1 MTKPK
6 FYILYSIFF
15 TLKMRKNIFLY
26 IPLLLLILTKT
37 QISFGL
43 FSDPLWLDL
52 YKNIDRWIYD
62 LELKYVDRELKWWDT
77 SWSIMEEL
85 KKVEELSQ
93 VTDCYDIDF
102 KTQDIKNIATD
113 QNNWIELLFNKLE
126 KCQVDWALD
135 IKTLT
140 EYQTLIANYYN
151 KALESAQNKVWK
163 TYEVSRIWLYSD
175 WNEENSPFDI
185 MLDMQDIDKII
196 FETETEY
203 NWVNNYNMDN
213 VVDSLLSW
221 ENMTDS
227 VNYWQYK
234 STVNSNYSYNW
245 NKLEET
251 DWSNL
256 VCKIDESW
264 LSEDEINKLLN
275 WSWTTNSWSSWWY
288 YSWKN
293 YSKVNDNAVWPCSN
307 FFCITIE
314 FETYTHNLL
323 WWGKWKSIEWFLKKS
338 NEHLKKFANSSLV
351 QAKMT
356 INLFELWLKDLNLAD
371 IFHMWVQ
378 VSYKP
383 VPILN
388 LDKNN
393 ENWEEDEDNSDF
405 SWKNLLYRYYENLWL
420 DYERAND
427 LEIFQNEENEFKS
440 IMNKSEMEANEAA
453 KNYEELKAYQKVAAV
468 QNAYLSSTV
477 IDKKILT
484 DDLSDFYNQFVEL
497 ETFVK
502 AMMDYSLTV
511 NWVIKKMDK
520 IPNK

>member
-135 IKTLT
+135 VKTLT
-140 EYQTLIANYYN
+140 EYQTFIANYYN

-203 NWVNNYNMDN
+203 NWVNNYDMDN
-213 VVDSLLSW
+213 VVDSLLS
-221 ENMTDS
+221 
-227 VNYWQYK
+227 
-234 STVNSNYSYNW
+234 
-245 NKLEET
+245 
-251 DWSNL
+251 
-256 VCKIDESW
+256 
-264 LSEDEINKLLN
+264 
-275 WSWTTNSWSSWWY
+275 
-288 YSWKN
+288 
-293 YSKVNDNAVWPCSN
+293 
-307 FFCITIE
+307 
-314 FETYTHNLL
+314 
-323 WWGKWKSIEWFLKKS
+323 
-338 NEHLKKFANSSLV
+338 
-351 QAKMT
+351 
-356 INLFELWLKDLNLAD
+356 
-371 IFHMWVQ
+371 
-378 VSYKP
+378 
-383 VPILN
+383 
-388 LDKNN
+388 
-393 ENWEEDEDNSDF
+393 
-405 SWKNLLYRYYENLWL
+405 
-420 DYERAND
+420 
-427 LEIFQNEENEFKS
+427 
-440 IMNKSEMEANEAA
+440 
-453 KNYEELKAYQKVAAV
+453 
-468 QNAYLSSTV
+468 
-477 IDKKILT
+477 
-484 DDLSDFYNQFVEL
+484 
-497 ETFVK
+497 
-502 AMMDYSLTV
+502 
-511 NWVIKKMDK
+511 
-520 IPNK
+520 